1 VILSKIHGFKT
12 NFLVNVAS
20 RQALKGFNPL
30 IISLEMSEDSL
41 CQRLDSIYSKE
52 EINSMYVKEQS

>member
-1 VILSKIHGFKT
+1 
-12 NFLVNVAS
+12 VNVAS